1 MRIMR
6 QEEEIKQKKI
16 KTDSQEIK
24 HVSSANSSLV
34 TSIAAPIMLSCDD
47 AVQGIVQF
55 LIHTANVNKGNIV
68 TFSPVSVLKKYFGK
82 DYFCVRNLSLINY
95 VLKAM
100 SEAGLIYL
108 SHIKEKRVYY
118 KMYRRNS
125 EKSDELWSIAVQRNE
140 EELRRLIENAV
151 EKFDEVHTK
160 KWG

>member
-1 MRIMR
+1 MR
-6 QEEEIKQKKI
+6 QQEEIKQKKI
-16 KTDSQEIK
+16 TDTQETK
-24 HVSSANSSLV
+24 HLGSTSSSLV
-34 TSIAAPIMLSCDD
+34 TSVATPIMLSCDD

-125 EKSDELWSIAVQRNE
+125 EKSEELWSIAVQRNE